1 MRVHSGIVSKLDGSG
16 GTGVRVEEV
25 ELDISPDKASA
36 RQQFVELVEDEDEDD
51 EENYGGN
58 QDTASFEHHRNVQ
71 LDLSKMQLPIT
82 AMLNPVGNQINIG
95 RLSNSSPKQR

>member
-25 ELDISPDKASA
+25 EL
-36 RQQFVELVEDEDEDD
+36 VEDEDE